1 MADIKNL
8 IGKALNRA
16 KSSKPSDE
24 GNGTKTRV
32 IKKGMTP
39 KQGREYK
46 HKEVR
51 QDTLNAIEALE
62 KLTRSYSDKRPS
74 YNTNAPASTKTPMPT
89 PVQEAKEKRNKEQAK
104 WNDPYSKGESMGI
117 SNDPK
122 YGGGGPGGKYVKS
135 PARKERDLAEV
146 KRLTKPGGLKSELTQ
161 FDRSLGIRRK
171 DRFSND

>member
-1 MADIKNL
+1 MANLKNL

-16 KSSKPSDE
+16 TSSKPSDE

-46 HKEVR
+46 HEEVR
-51 QDTLNAIEALE
+51 QDTRNAIEKLE

-74 YNTNAPASTKTPMPT
+74 YNTNAPASTKTPQPA
-89 PVQEAKEKRNKEQAK
+89 PIQAAKEKRDKIQATF
-104 WNDPYSKGESMGI
+104 
-117 SNDPK
+117 
-122 YGGGGPGGKYVKS
+122 GGPKQIASRGGTGMKTELS
-135 PARKERDLAEV
+135 PAYKESKAADV

-161 FDRSLGIRRK
+161 YERTLGRRRK
-171 DRFSND
+171 DKFSNE